1 MMVETGGRVGRERE
15 SMGVGGGTLVVVII
29 VIVLYSNH
37 HPLPS
42 LTTTTIAIPPHC
54 HADNVTCIV
63 NVHTVVQEWV
73 VLSLSRNGWATGV

>member
-1 MMVETGGRVGRERE
+1 MMVETGGRVGRGRE

-29 VIVLYSNH
+29 VIILYSNH

-54 HADNVTCIV
+54 QCPYSCPGVGGAVI
-63 NVHTVVQEWV
+63 VQEWV
-73 VLSLSRNGWATGV
+73 GHRGVMREQWER